1 MTTKTSIPAGI
12 KPCDVIMHKVYY
24 SSNGQTET
32 HFQTKP
38 KPNSSGLFRPMAM
51 SQVHNW
57 KMIGQNNL
65 LVIGF
70 GLV

>member
-1 MTTKTSIPAGI
+1 
-12 KPCDVIMHKVYY
+12 MHKVYY